1 MSKRRRNAKDDI
13 VIALIV
19 AIVIAGAI
27 SYIIKHLGIVILC
40 IFAICTIGS
49 IAWIIIKRQTKS
61 SNESVSTTEPTIAEA
76 EEQKADKI
84 IDLVG
89 KYEAHSL
96 LTDHEMNFYRALKP
110 IADNLGLSIIS
121 KVRMADL
128 VKPTANYY
136 QERSE
141 YMSYFGRIKSK
152 HVDFVL
158 CDPDTLK
165 VRLLIELDDKSHETN
180 QMMDRDEFVENVY
193 RDTGYKLLRAYTNW
207 DLEKKI
213 RDALGITEEY
223 KIKTP

>member
-1 MSKRRRNAKDDI
+1 MSKQRRNTKNDI

-40 IFAICTIGS
+40 IFAICAIGS
-49 IAWIIIKRQTKS
+49 IAWIIVKRKTKS
-61 SNESVSTTEPTIAEA
+61 PGESASIAEPTITEG
-76 EEQKADKI
+76 EEQEADKI
-84 IDLVG
+84 IDIIG
-89 KYEAHSL
+89 KYEARPL

-136 QERSE
+136 RERSE
-141 YMSYFGRIKSK
+141 YMSYFGKIKSK

-165 VRLLIELDDKSHETN
+165 VKLLIELDDRSHDTN
-180 QMMDRDEFVENVY
+180 RVINRDEFVENVY
-193 RDTGYKLLRAYTNW
+193 RDTGYKLLRTYTNW

-213 RDALGITEEY
+213 RDALGITDDD
-223 KIKTP
+223 I